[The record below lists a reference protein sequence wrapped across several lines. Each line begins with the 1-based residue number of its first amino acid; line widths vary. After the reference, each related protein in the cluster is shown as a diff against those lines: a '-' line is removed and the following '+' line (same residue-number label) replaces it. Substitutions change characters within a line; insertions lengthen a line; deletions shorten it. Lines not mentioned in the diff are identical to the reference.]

1 MKFSLNKKKLIYHN
15 LFGWCCVGKSVC
27 WGSVH
32 QVYEMHLNVYV
43 TLCYYTVYHHR
54 NGFIFKVS
62 TFFPHFFHKNDN
74 SPNSSNNSNS
84 NTYSSSSSS
93 NISFFCLRCMR
104 TQQSRP
110 AALASLRAPFCDDWI
125 MYSLKV
131 HLYSS
136 PNRLSGHK
144 PARTASE
151 LLQAGPPEIFS
162 EAVFSGSYCKWK
174 HLAPTINYPPDWC
187 HTAQTPS

>member
-1 MKFSLNKKKLIYHN
+1 M
-15 LFGWCCVGKSVC
+15 
-27 WGSVH
+27 
-32 QVYEMHLNVYV
+32 YV

-62 TFFPHFFHKNDN
+62 ITFFPRFFHKNDN
-74 SPNSSNNSNS
+74 SPSNSSNNSNS

-93 NISFFCLRCMR
+93 SSSNKNFIAGLVYFLWKNQISKYISFFCLRCMR

>member
-1 MKFSLNKKKLIYHN
+1 
-15 LFGWCCVGKSVC
+15 
-27 WGSVH
+27 
-32 QVYEMHLNVYV
+32 MHLNVYV

-62 TFFPHFFHKNDN
+62 TFFPRFFHKNDN

-93 NISFFCLRCMR
+93 SNKNFIAGLVYFLWKNQISKYISFFCLRCMR
-104 TQQSRP
+104 IQQSRP